1 MKALAFGGLVFLV
14 ACSPAMPVVDAGT
27 PFDAGSYTPTES
39 RQLGLND
46 ITYLFPLVAD
56 AGSPFPAPESMIP
69 YALFDRV
76 STVPGDVVTDLRRLQ
91 LVALRFDVCD
101 RAATGPCPETADG
114 VIRLVLQPTFNDGTA
129 EDIAFHAFFPV
140 PRNEVPEVVD
150 LFRALARL
158 QDVPTPNALKVN
170 TALGSNA
177 EFTSKLVG
185 FVRKYAVAANIF
197 RLTVFGQKTN
207 LAALIWVF
215 RGVERKGDQFVRIQI
230 PDIQEIDQVTL
241 LFSSTE
247 FRTMP
252 QADEPKGFSRAM
264 NASEFRMA
272 TPADQREALEA
283 MAASDNPALN
293 TSDTIQCVTCHV
305 TTTVMADRLSIA
317 NVSAGTLTSR
327 FTSTQ
332 FDLTPLGEDSA
343 RFRTLRALGW
353 IRSSPLV
360 AQRTVNETAN
370 VIAEIEA
377 RFPPAR

>member
-1 MKALAFGGLVFLV
+1 MKALSFSCLLSLV
-14 ACSPAMPVVDAGT
+14 ACSGAMPVVDAGS
-27 PFDAGSYTPTES
+27 PFDAGSYTPVES

-46 ITYLFPLVAD
+46 VTYLFPLVAD

-69 YALFDRV
+69 YPLFDRI

-129 EDIAFHAFFPV
+129 EDVAFHAFYPV
-140 PRNEVPEVVD
+140 PRSEVPEVVD

-158 QDVPTPNALKVN
+158 QDVPTASALKVN
-170 TALGSNA
+170 TALGTNA
-177 EFTSKLVG
+177 LFTSTLVG
-185 FVRKYAVAANIF
+185 FVRKYALASNIF

-207 LAALIWVF
+207 QAALIWVF
-215 RGVERKGDQFVRIQI
+215 RGVERRGDQFVRIQI
-230 PDIQEIDQVTL
+230 PGIQEIDQVTL

-252 QADEPKGFSRAM
+252 QANEPKGFARAM

-272 TPADQREALEA
+272 SPADQREALEA
-283 MAASDNPALN
+283 MAASDNPTLH

-327 FTSTQ
+327 YTSTQ
-332 FDLTPLGEDSA
+332 FDLTPLGDDSA

-370 VIAEIEA
+370 VIAEIET

>member
-1 MKALAFGGLVFLV
+1 M
-14 ACSPAMPVVDAGT
+14 
-27 PFDAGSYTPTES
+27 
-39 RQLGLND
+39 
-46 ITYLFPLVAD
+46 
-56 AGSPFPAPESMIP
+56 
-69 YALFDRV
+69 
-76 STVPGDVVTDLRRLQ
+76 
-91 LVALRFDVCD
+91 
-101 RAATGPCPETADG
+101 
-114 VIRLVLQPTFNDGTA
+114 
-129 EDIAFHAFFPV
+129 
-140 PRNEVPEVVD
+140 
-150 LFRALARL
+150 
-158 QDVPTPNALKVN
+158 
-170 TALGSNA
+170 
-177 EFTSKLVG
+177 
-185 FVRKYAVAANIF
+185 RKYAVASNIF

-207 LAALIWVF
+207 QAALIWVF

-230 PDIQEIDQVTL
+230 PGIQEIDQVSL

-272 TPADQREALEA
+272 SPAAQLEALEA
-283 MAASDNPALN
+283 MAATDNPALH

-305 TTTVMADRLSIA
+305 TTTVLADRLNIA
-317 NVSAGTLTSR
+317 NVSAAALTSQ

-332 FDLTPLGEDSA
+332 FDLRPLGEDAA

-353 IRSSPLV
+353 IGASPLV